1 MSKLKLKK
9 PYIDDPAEAFV
20 SAKYLCKTLGP
31 GETLNLYMDNE
42 SEIVKLDSYKRIAER
57 HNISLKL
64 MFEFRKFERY
74 LFDIDFPCWLLFSNE
89 KTIKLLINR
98 GYDGA
103 IFANANGK
111 LDFKIFQDRV

>member
-1 MSKLKLKK
+1 MSRQQFEK

-31 GETLNLYMDNE
+31 GWTLNLYIDNE

-57 HNISLKL
+57 NNISLRM

-74 LFDIDFPCWLLFSNE
+74 LFDIDFPCWLLFKHE
-89 KTIKLLINR
+89 KIIKLLIER

-103 IFANANGK
+103 IFANANGAP
-111 LDFKIFQDRV
+111 DFKIF